1 MFPARLIFLILHD
14 ILYFMLKNILFITL
28 GTFFSCHPN
37 KNMNQDILYS
47 SDAFTVYKDKVLQG
61 NNIATVHSP
70 IHISSNYKS
79 PASENYSRLIT
90 FKFSINEKDNELPV
104 GVDHQVIIGEE
115 KESPVYKFGEVSA
128 KIDKSPDSFLPPNH
142 EYTFRVDMSAVI
154 KQFEEKGYYQAYD
167 GSKVAISDFKGFYIA
182 GASLP
187 LSWDFVGLDE
197 KGLKLIDSGKDN
209 IYTITLTM
217 NPYDEKATAENHW
230 HKTLDT
236 SDKPQYTSEQPIV
249 DALYNLTLEEA
260 KKNIEADSTLRTG
273 AKWGGVWTRDISY
286 SIFLAFAYHEPEIAK
301 ISLMKKVKRDR
312 IIQDT
317 GSGGAW
323 PVSSDRTTWAL
334 AAWEIYKVT
343 GDLHW
348 LNQSYTIIKNTLN
361 DDLKTLANKST
372 GLNKGE
378 SSFLDWR
385 EQTYPK
391 WMDNRDIYVSE
402 NLGTN
407 VVHYQANNILAE
419 MSKILNV
426 PGDEYKKRAAE
437 IKNSINQYLWME
449 EKGFY
454 AQYIYGRK
462 DLLLS
467 PRFEA
472 LGEALAVLFNIADG
486 EKTKSIFEKSP
497 LTTYGASCI
506 YPQIPGIPPYHN
518 NGVWPFVQSYWN
530 LSAAKAGNEKA
541 LNHGLAAI
549 YRAGALFLTN
559 YENFVAQSG
568 DFKGTEINSDRMLWS
583 MAGNLAM
590 VHRVFIGM
598 NFETDGIRFNPV
610 IPKPYG
616 GKKTLR
622 GFKYRNTM
630 LDVKVSG
637 YGNKITSINLDGQ
650 PLKDGFLP
658 SSTTGKHTIEITMN
672 NESFDDQK
680 INMVDNWFSLPN
692 PQSKVVE
699 NKIQWESVKGAKKY
713 LVYKNGKLSQTT
725 TENSIS
731 IQENETAEYSI
742 SAIDEQGWESF
753 TSEPLLTTKTKN
765 IQTYQLETV
774 AQPSSLPYSNFEGK
788 GFIEISN
795 EKNRQI
801 TISIKTEK
809 AGKYLIDFR
818 YANGSGPWNTDN
830 KCAARSLYANKS
842 YMGTIVFPQR
852 GQDEWSDWGW
862 SNGYVAELKAGENE
876 LKLVYESWNIN
887 MNVDVNTAMLDF
899 MRVTCL
905 D

>member
-1 MFPARLIFLILHD
+1 
-14 ILYFMLKNILFITL
+14 
-28 GTFFSCHPN
+28 
-37 KNMNQDILYS
+37 MNQDILYS
-47 SDAFTVYKDKVLQG
+47 NEAFTVYKDKVVQG
-61 NNIATVHSP
+61 NNMATVQTPTHM
-70 IHISSNYKS
+70 SSNYRS
-79 PASENYSRLIT
+79 PASDNFSRLIT
-90 FKFSINEKDNELPV
+90 FKFSINERDNELPV

-115 KESPVYKFGEVSA
+115 KESPVFTFGKVSE
-128 KIDKSPDSFLPPNH
+128 KIIANHESFLPPNYS
-142 EYTFRVDMSAVI
+142 YTFRVDMTAVI

-167 GSKVAISDFKGFYIA
+167 GSKVAKSDFKGFYIA

-236 SDKPQYTSEQPIV
+236 SDKPQYISEQPIV

-260 KKNIEADSTLRTG
+260 KKNIEKDSTFRTG

-343 GDLHW
+343 GDLSW
-348 LNQSYTIIKNTLN
+348 LKKSYTIIKNTLN
-361 DDLKTLANKST
+361 DDLKTLHNNRT

-391 WMDNRDIYVSE
+391 WMDNRDIFVSE

-407 VVHYQANNILAE
+407 VVHYQANIILAE
-419 MSKILNV
+419 MSKILGYSEN
-426 PGDEYKKRAAE
+426 EYIDRAE
-437 IKNSINQYLWME
+437 QIKNGINQNLWLSD
-449 EKGFY
+449 KGYY

-462 DLLLS
+462 NLQLS
-467 PRFEA
+467 TRFEA
-472 LGEALAVLFNIADG
+472 LGEALAVLFNVSD
-486 EKTKSIFEKSP
+486 EDKTKSICEKSP
-497 LTTYGASCI
+497 ITTYGTSCI

-518 NGVWPFVQSYWN
+518 NGVWPFVQSFWN
-530 LSAAKAGNEKA
+530 LAAAKAGNEKA

-568 DFKGTEINSDRMLWS
+568 DFRGTEINSDRMLWS

-598 NFETDGIRFNPV
+598 NFEVDGIRFNPV

-616 GKKTLR
+616 GTKTLK
-622 GFKYRNTM
+622 GFKYRNTT
-630 LDVKVSG
+630 LDIKVNG

-650 PLKDGFLP
+650 PLKNGFLH
-658 SSTTGKHTIEITMN
+658 SGTTGKHTIEITMN
-672 NESFDDQK
+672 NQSFDDQK

-692 PQSKVVE
+692 PQTKVLN
-699 NKIQWESVKGAKKY
+699 NKIQWELVKGAKEY
-713 LVYKNGKLSQTT
+713 LVYKNGKLLLKT
-725 TENSIS
+725 NDASIN
-731 IQENETAEYSI
+731 IKAEETAEYTV
-742 SAIDEQGWESF
+742 SAVDDKGWESF
-753 TSEPLLTTKTKN
+753 ISEPLFITNAEN
-765 IQTYQLETV
+765 IKTYQLESV
-774 AQPSSLPYSNFEGK
+774 ALPSSLPYSNFEGK
-788 GFIEISN
+788 GFIEVSN

-801 TISIKTEK
+801 TVNIEAEK

-830 KCAARSLYANKS
+830 KCAIRSLYTNNN
-842 YMGTIVFPQR
+842 YTGTVVFPQR

-876 LKLVYESWNIN
+876 LKLVFESWNIN
-887 MNVDVNTAMLDF
+887 MNVDVNTVMLDF
-899 MRVTCL
+899 MRVTHL